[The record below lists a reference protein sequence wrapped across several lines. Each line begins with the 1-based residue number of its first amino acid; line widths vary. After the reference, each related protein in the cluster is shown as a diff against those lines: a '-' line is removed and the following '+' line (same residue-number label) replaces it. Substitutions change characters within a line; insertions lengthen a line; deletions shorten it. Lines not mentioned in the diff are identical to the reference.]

1 MIEEVFFISSENKQ
15 LRADGRAYDELRPIK
30 IKAGV
35 LKRADGSAYVEVGG
49 NKILASVYGPRET
62 YIRRLLKPNTGVI
75 KVRYNMAP
83 FSVDDR
89 KRPGP
94 DRRSNEISKIAA
106 DALRPALMLESFP
119 RSMVDI
125 SIEIIEAEGGTRCA
139 GITAAAVALADAG
152 IPMRDIPVGCAA
164 GKMNGD
170 IVLDLSEKEDKEGQ
184 ADVPIVIL
192 PRTGEIT
199 LLQADG
205 KLTEDEFEE
214 ALDLAMEGCM
224 RISKIH
230 KWIGRVKMNVVPEI
244 SKRSIVKLIN
254 NGKRA
259 DGRDFDQ
266 RREIVV
272 EPGIISKAEG
282 SAKVTL
288 GDTQVIVG
296 VKPSIGEPFAD
307 TPDVGVLMTN
317 CEMLPMAAPEF
328 EPGPPSPESIEL
340 ARVVDRGIRESELV
354 DLEKLCIEEGKKVWM
369 LFIDLHVIDYDGNL
383 FDCANIAVMAALLNT
398 KLPTA
403 SIVDDELVLDEENLM
418 DLPVRDKVALSTFVK
433 IGNGMVLDPSL
444 EEEEVLDARLS
455 VGVTQNNS
463 YISSMQKGGEVPLTR
478 DEILD
483 AVHTAIATK
492 DEIYE
497 YLE

>member
-1 MIEEVFFISSENKQ
+1 M
-15 LRADGRAYDELRPIK
+15 
-30 IKAGV
+30 
-35 LKRADGSAYVEVGG
+35 EVGG

-224 RISKIH
+224 RISKIQEEAL
-230 KWIGRVKMNVVPEI
+230 KERYNV
-244 SKRSIVKLIN
+244 
-254 NGKRA
+254 NG
-259 DGRDFDQ
+259 
-266 RREIVV
+266 
-272 EPGIISKAEG
+272 
-282 SAKVTL
+282 
-288 GDTQVIVG
+288 
-296 VKPSIGEPFAD
+296 
-307 TPDVGVLMTN
+307 
-317 CEMLPMAAPEF
+317 
-328 EPGPPSPESIEL
+328 
-340 ARVVDRGIRESELV
+340 
-354 DLEKLCIEEGKKVWM
+354 
-369 LFIDLHVIDYDGNL
+369 
-383 FDCANIAVMAALLNT
+383 
-398 KLPTA
+398 
-403 SIVDDELVLDEENLM
+403 
-418 DLPVRDKVALSTFVK
+418 
-433 IGNGMVLDPSL
+433 
-444 EEEEVLDARLS
+444 
-455 VGVTQNNS
+455 
-463 YISSMQKGGEVPLTR
+463 
-478 DEILD
+478 
-483 AVHTAIATK
+483 
-492 DEIYE
+492 
-497 YLE
+497 

>member
-205 KLTEDEFEE
+205 KLTEEEFEE

-224 RISKIH
+224 KISKIQEEAL
-230 KWIGRVKMNVVPEI
+230 KERYNV
-244 SKRSIVKLIN
+244 
-254 NGKRA
+254 NG
-259 DGRDFDQ
+259 
-266 RREIVV
+266 
-272 EPGIISKAEG
+272 
-282 SAKVTL
+282 
-288 GDTQVIVG
+288 
-296 VKPSIGEPFAD
+296 
-307 TPDVGVLMTN
+307 
-317 CEMLPMAAPEF
+317 
-328 EPGPPSPESIEL
+328 
-340 ARVVDRGIRESELV
+340 
-354 DLEKLCIEEGKKVWM
+354 
-369 LFIDLHVIDYDGNL
+369 
-383 FDCANIAVMAALLNT
+383 
-398 KLPTA
+398 
-403 SIVDDELVLDEENLM
+403 
-418 DLPVRDKVALSTFVK
+418 
-433 IGNGMVLDPSL
+433 
-444 EEEEVLDARLS
+444 
-455 VGVTQNNS
+455 
-463 YISSMQKGGEVPLTR
+463 
-478 DEILD
+478 
-483 AVHTAIATK
+483 
-492 DEIYE
+492 
-497 YLE
+497 